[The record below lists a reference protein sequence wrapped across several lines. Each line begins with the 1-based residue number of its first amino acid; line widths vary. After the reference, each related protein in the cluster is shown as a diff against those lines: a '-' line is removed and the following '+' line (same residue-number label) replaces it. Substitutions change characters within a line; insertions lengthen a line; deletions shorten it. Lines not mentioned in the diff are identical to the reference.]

1 MINIVSSPPQ
11 IIGPIR
17 TRHPSGYGGARPE
30 IPEITRPAFAGRWNV
45 VLSTQKF
52 RRTGLPID
60 KNRPSTRHPAFAPIR
75 DIENPSVAAPK
86 SS

>member
-1 MINIVSSPPQ
+1 MINIAWSPPQ

-17 TRHPSGYGGARPE
+17 TRHPSGYGGARPA
-30 IPEITRPAFAGRWNV
+30 TTKPAFAERWNV

-52 RRTGLPID
+52 RRTRLPID
-60 KNRPSTRHPAFAPIR
+60 QNGPFTRHPAFAPIR
-75 DIENPSVAAPK
+75 DIKNPSIAVPK

>member
-1 MINIVSSPPQ
+1 MTNIVSSPPQ
-11 IIGPIR
+11 VTGLIR

-30 IPEITRPAFAGRWNV
+30 ITRTAFAGRWNV

-52 RRTGLPID
+52 RRTRLQID